1 MRTFVRTTLLVA
13 DFIPATKAGGGGVGG
28 SGLWNCLSGT
38 WTLGQLSKCHL
49 DTRTAVRV
57 ALGHSDN
64 CPSGT
69 QTLGQLSELH
79 LDTRTAVRVTL
90 KHLYSRPKYFGQGP
104 KWFARACASRWLDN
118 SKRRDVKRTEASLH
132 GLLFR
137 QVHKPIPSRRRAL
150 TAVVRGLVRAESGL
164 GSGLGSAGRPAPT
177 HHPLRLTPVTSSLT
191 VRGVQMA
198 SSALVPST
206 NDDPAWPKPAAFSPP
221 TKDAPNK
228 KLITQTMTDVLVQQ
242 KLDHLSKG
250 KDCWQKTDASVRSLV
265 RDVAMTH
272 DCTSHALKEIVARQ
286 LDTAITRADKELR
299 KRIMQIGESND
310 LVKNQ
315 RILVR
320 GCFHTCQVPG

>member
-1 MRTFVRTTLLVA
+1 M
-13 DFIPATKAGGGGVGG
+13 
-28 SGLWNCLSGT
+28 
-38 WTLGQLSKCHL
+38 
-49 DTRTAVRV
+49 
-57 ALGHSDN
+57 
-64 CPSGT
+64 
-69 QTLGQLSELH
+69 
-79 LDTRTAVRVTL
+79 
-90 KHLYSRPKYFGQGP
+90 
-104 KWFARACASRWLDN
+104 
-118 SKRRDVKRTEASLH
+118 
-132 GLLFR
+132 
-137 QVHKPIPSRRRAL
+137 
-150 TAVVRGLVRAESGL
+150 VRGLVRAESGL
-164 GSGLGSAGRPAPT
+164 GSGLGSAGRPLTTLPAPPDT
-177 HHPLRLTPVTSSLT
+177 RNLVL
-191 VRGVQMA
+191 GVQMA

-206 NDDPAWPKPAAFSPP
+206 DDDPAWPKPAACSPP

-228 KLITQTMTDVLVQQ
+228 KLITQTMTDVLVRQ

-299 KRIMQIGESND
+299 RQIMQIGESND